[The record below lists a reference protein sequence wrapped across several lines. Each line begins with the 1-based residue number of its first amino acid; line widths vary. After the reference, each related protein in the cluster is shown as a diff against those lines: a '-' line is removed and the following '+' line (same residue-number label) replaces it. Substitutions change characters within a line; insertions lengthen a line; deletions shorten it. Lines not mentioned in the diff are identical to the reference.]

1 MMATNHAFAVFETK
15 SGTCAIAWTDAGI
28 CGFHLPG
35 DEPEQAE
42 RAIRRRFTGAERA
55 SPTADI
61 AVVIDRVRGYFE
73 GERSDF
79 SDLPLDLSAQ
89 TELFRQI
96 YLATR
101 RLGWGSTTTY
111 GGLAGALELGPA
123 GAWTIGQAMAKNPI
137 PLIIPCH
144 RVLAAGRKIG
154 GFSAPGG
161 SDSKQ
166 RMLEL
171 EGVELPDTTP
181 AQQSFAF

>member
-1 MMATNHAFAVFETK
+1 MATNHAFAVFETK
-15 SGTCAIAWTDAGI
+15 SGACAVAWSDDGI
-28 CGFHLPG
+28 CGFRLPG
-35 DEPEQAE
+35 DEPDEAE

-55 SPTADI
+55 SPIPEI
-61 AVVIDRVRGYFE
+61 AAAIDRVRGYFE

-79 SDLPLDLSAQ
+79 SDLRLDLSAQ
-89 TELFRQI
+89 TDLFRQI
-96 YLATR
+96 YLVTR
-101 RLGWGSTTTY
+101 RLSWGSTTTY
-111 GGLAGALELGPA
+111 GGLAGELELGPA

-161 SDSKQ
+161 SDSKL

-181 AQQSFAF
+181 AQQSFSF

>member
-1 MMATNHAFAVFETK
+1 MATNHAFAVFETK
-15 SGTCAIAWTDAGI
+15 SGTCAIAWSDKGI
-28 CGFHLPG
+28 CSFHLPG
-35 DEPEQAE
+35 DETEQAE
-42 RAIRRRFTGAERA
+42 RAICRRFAGAEHA
-55 SPTADI
+55 SPSAEI
-61 AVVIDRVRGYFE
+61 AAVIARVRAYFD

-89 TELFRQI
+89 TDLYRQI

-111 GGLAGALELGPA
+111 GALAGELELGPA

-144 RVLAAGRKIG
+144 RVLASGRKIG

-161 SDSKQ
+161 SESKQ

-171 EGVELPDTTP
+171 EGVELPDTSP

>member
-1 MMATNHAFAVFETK
+1 MATNHAFAVFETN
-15 SGTCAIAWTDAGI
+15 SGTCAIAWSEGGI
-28 CGFHLPG
+28 SGLRLPG
-35 DEPEQAE
+35 DNPEQTE
-42 RAIRRRFTGAERA
+42 RAMRRRLPMGEAA
-55 SPTADI
+55 PPTAEI
-61 AVVIDRVRGYFE
+61 AAVIHRVRGYFE

-79 SDLPLDLSAQ
+79 SDLPLDLSGQ
-89 TELFRQI
+89 TDLFRQI
-96 YLATR
+96 YLATH

-111 GGLAGALELGPA
+111 GALAGELDLGSA
-123 GAWTIGQAMAKNPI
+123 GAWTVGQAMAKNPI

-161 SDSKQ
+161 SDSKL

>member
-1 MMATNHAFAVFETK
+1 MATNHAFAVFDTK
-15 SGTCAIAWTDAGI
+15 SGPCAIAWSDKGI

-35 DEPEQAE
+35 DATEQAE
-42 RAIRRRFTGAERA
+42 RAIRQRFAGAEQA
-55 SPTADI
+55 SASAEI
-61 AVVIDRVRGYFE
+61 AAAINRVRAYFE
-73 GERSDF
+73 GDRSDF
-79 SDLPLDLSAQ
+79 SDLRLDLSAQ
-89 TELFRQI
+89 TDLYREI

-111 GGLAGALELGPA
+111 GGLAGELELGPA
-123 GAWTIGQAMAKNPI
+123 GAWTVGQAMAKNPI

-161 SDSKQ
+161 ADAKL

-171 EGVELPDTTP
+171 EGVQLPDTTP